1 MKKIIFFVLFFFV
14 GTASAAV
21 ESVAPVTNNLTYSQY
36 HNYSS
41 LAQLGASLSNSL
53 QQVYYTC
60 TASGYYNGAP
70 ISCTSP
76 QAAFQYNSYIVQG
89 NVTCPTATPAYSF
102 NGVTNMCERPLII
115 SCTAPQV
122 PNVVGDACITPVNP
136 QSCNATSV
144 YNPATGMC
152 QQLTKNCVT
161 VTLADGSTSTSCDT
175 VPPLVCPPGKT
186 PGTANGVLMCAGGSP
201 LPTAPAAGG
210 FTGSAAAG
218 AVTNNTTI
226 NNSTT
231 TNTTTG
237 STTVGTS
244 TSTSTTTID
253 MSPVVAAANATTAAV
268 NAGSM
273 SKFCQDNPK
282 AFSCMNSSATG
293 AIGSA
298 AVLSSQI
305 YTPGAVSG
313 GATFGGSLDNFK
325 TRVLASGVGS
335 AVGSFFVVSAGGGA
349 CPTWSATVPVLGSLT
364 FDFFCTSTFQAL
376 IPWIKSVILIIF
388 SVVAFRIAIL

>member
-1 MKKIIFFVLFFFV
+1 MINIFKLFILTFFA
-14 GTASAAV
+14 TISFSAFANTC
-21 ESVAPVTNNLTYSQY
+21 ADIQQ
-36 HNYSS
+36 
-41 LAQLGASLSNSL
+41 QLGGASYFGTGAVFSEYTSGSNVVCQYQALNFGVLGSAQTYGYASTVTCIPPAVL
-53 QQVYYTC
+53 VPATNSCAVPVITC
-60 TASGYYNGAP
+60 TAP
-70 ISCTSP
+70 
-76 QAAFQYNSYIVQG
+76 
-89 NVTCPTATPAYSF
+89 
-102 NGVTNMCERPLII
+102 E
-115 SCTAPQV
+115 V
-122 PNVVGDACITPVNP
+122 PNIAGDACITPVNP

-161 VTLADGSTSTSCDT
+161 VTLSDGSTSTSCDT

-298 AVLSSQI
+298 AVQSSQI
-305 YTPGAVSG
+305 YTPGTVSG

-364 FDFFCTSTFQAL
+364 FDFFCTQTFQAL